1 MEMLMN
7 LAAVAVLM
15 GYLAVVGYACIKKM
29 YSIGIW
35 EEEEDNG
42 GKDNVKTGV

>member
-1 MEMLMN
+1 MEMFME

-35 EEEEDNG
+35 EEEDDDG
-42 GKDNVKTGV
+42 GENDDKTGV

>member
-1 MEMLMN
+1 MEMLIN

-15 GYLAVVGYACIKKM
+15 GYLAAVGYTFIKKM

-35 EEEEDNG
+35 EEEDHNGGEDN
-42 GKDNVKTGV
+42 DKTGV